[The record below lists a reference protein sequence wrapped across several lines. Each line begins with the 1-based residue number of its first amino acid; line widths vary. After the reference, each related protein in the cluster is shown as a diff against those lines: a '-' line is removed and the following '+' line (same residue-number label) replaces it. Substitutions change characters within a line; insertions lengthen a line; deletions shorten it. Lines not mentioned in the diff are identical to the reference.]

1 MIHAEDRPS
10 HRRKIRGVA
19 YPLTEQFKSGS
30 KNFLDVL
37 TAQRE
42 LLNQENTLAQARTD
56 IIVNYVSLQKA
67 LGGGWNG
74 RVDVETPEIV
84 DLHTGPHLVKP
95 LPSLSPLDRL
105 KRQQ

>member
-1 MIHAEDRPS
+1 
-10 HRRKIRGVA
+10 
-19 YPLTEQFKSGS
+19 
-30 KNFLDVL
+30 
-37 TAQRE
+37 
-42 LLNQENTLAQARTD
+42 
-56 IIVNYVSLQKA
+56 VNYVSLQKA